1 MRINAIDSKI
11 YSLKHDTIKI
21 GIVDK
26 DKPSLIMIPAR
37 GPQTM
42 FHHYHSMAFLCLQR
56 IGRLRLAAAAAAQS
70 HIIFGFA
77 IQIMQSKS
85 CFGATTFSTGASRE
99 SPVDNAC
106 FSGILPFS
114 GLSALA

>member
-1 MRINAIDSKI
+1 
-11 YSLKHDTIKI
+11 
-21 GIVDK
+21 
-26 DKPSLIMIPAR
+26 MIPAR

-114 GLSALA
+114 GLGGLA